1 MKDTILIVEDETDL
15 LKGLQ
20 RTVSMAVDCDVLVA
34 DNSYDALKL
43 IKSEP
48 VDVVLSDICMPR
60 MDGLSLL
67 RAVREY
73 DPHITVIMMT
83 AYGTIEV
90 AVKAIKAGAY
100 DFIQKPFEEEQL
112 IHLLRKGLELNRLV
126 RENARLMAQVCDK
139 APFESIVGNSTV
151 IQQALET
158 IQTLSQT
165 DVTVL
170 ILGETGTGKDL
181 AAHAIHAAS
190 KRRHR
195 QMVTV
200 NCPAVPESI
209 LESELFGYKKGAFTN
224 ADQDKPGL
232 FDKADGGTIFLDEI
246 GDLSP
251 PVQTKLLRVL
261 EDKSFKPLGDSQD
274 RKVDVR
280 IIAATNQDLE
290 TKIEENSFR
299 PDLYYRL
306 NVAALVMPPLR
317 EFKEDIPVLADHFL
331 KKSACEMNKIPKQIS
346 PDVIAYLLSRDWPGN
361 VRELENTIKNWTAIC
376 SGNKIEMADIP
387 GQSGNGPMAS
397 GQLDFSLSYKNLK
410 NNAIETFTKGYLH
423 RLLEHT
429 GGNVSL
435 SAQISGIKRQSLQ
448 KIIKRYAIKVDRYR
462 S

>member
-1 MKDTILIVEDETDL
+1 MKDTILIVDDETDL

-20 RTVSMAVDCDVLVA
+20 RTVGMEVDCQVLVA

-48 VDVVLSDICMPR
+48 VDVVLTDICMPK
-60 MDGLSLL
+60 MDGIALL
-67 RAVREY
+67 RAVKEF

-100 DFIQKPFEEEQL
+100 DFIPKPFEEEQL
-112 IHLLRKGLELNRLV
+112 IHLIKKGLELNRLV
-126 RENARLMAQVCDK
+126 RENARLMAQVCEK
-139 APFESIVGNSTV
+139 APFESIVGNSAE
-151 IQQALET
+151 IQQALQT

-170 ILGETGTGKDL
+170 ILGDTGTGKDL
-181 AAHAIHAAS
+181 AARAIHAAS

-195 QMVTV
+195 PMVTV
-200 NCPAVPESI
+200 NCPAVPETI

-224 ADQDKPGL
+224 AEQDKSGL
-232 FDKADGGTIFLDEI
+232 FDKAAGGTIFLDEI

-251 PVQTKLLRVL
+251 SVQTKLLRVL
-261 EDKSFKPLGDSQD
+261 QDKRIKPLGDSRD
-274 RKVDVR
+274 HEVDVR

-290 TKIEENSFR
+290 AKIKNNSFR
-299 PDLYYRL
+299 PDLFYRL
-306 NVAALVMPPLR
+306 NVATLVMPPLR
-317 EFKEDIPVLADHFL
+317 EFKEDIPVLVDHFL
-331 KKSACEMNKIPKQIS
+331 KKSACEMDKVPKRIG
-346 PDVIAYLLSRDWPGN
+346 PEVIAYLLSRDWPGN

-376 SGNKIEMADIP
+376 AGDRIEMNDLP
-387 GQSGNGPMAS
+387 QQDEDGSHET
-397 GQLDFSLSYKNLK
+397 GQLDFSLTYKNLK

-448 KIIKRYAIKVDRYR
+448 KIIKRYDIKVDRYR